1 MAGVKG
7 KSGRKAKPKAVLE
20 LRGSRWA
27 KDRQEVALPPESGP
41 PPCPSWLEPRAK
53 QTWHRLVKVL
63 HEMRIVGS
71 IDQSALGRYCTLFWR
86 WRDAETR
93 LDTLKDVTSRT
104 YTSLARVTLDYA
116 AMLLRLE
123 TEFGMTPS
131 ARAALGLTLAKAA
144 THAETDDPTQDKK
157 RFFTVG

>member
-27 KDRQEVALPPESGP
+27 KDRIEVALPPESGP
-41 PPCPSWLEPRAK
+41 PPCPHWLEPRAK

-71 IDQSALGRYCTLFWR
+71 IDQAALGRYCTLFWR

-144 THAETDDPTQDKK
+144 THAETSDPEKDKR